1 MQKLYTLLL
10 RDAGQMLVPV
20 LYDVTVLLIGL
31 IAKIT
36 GKNTFTHF

>member
-1 MQKLYTLLL
+1 MQELYTLLP

-20 LYDVTVLLIGL
+20 LYDVAVLLIGL